1 MQYGGGPINWD
12 SERGRPSDMRQWAQM
27 QKQWSTEKAGPALP
41 LWTAEQLRAA
51 GVRTAQP
58 MSFGQADQ
66 QFRAAS
72 AAMQQAVNPS
82 QQQYQQSLDAYNQ
95 ARMNLEH
102 AQAAPWQ
109 GGPMS
114 QQQRAVMEGNRN
126 FTNMQIQ
133 AAAQQAFYGQG
144 PMTAQRVQ
152 AINQDPFY
160 AQRFQQTYMQTPQ
173 MRYGGSGPSMNMPS
187 AADQALMNRKTW

>member
-66 QFRAAS
+66 QFRS
-72 AAMQQAVNPS
+72 AATDIR
-82 QQQYQQSLDAYNQ
+82 QYYVRSSLRQ
-95 ARMNLEH
+95 NLSYQLL
-102 AQAAPWQ
+102 A
-109 GGPMS
+109 GP
-114 QQQRAVMEGNRN
+114 
-126 FTNMQIQ
+126 I
-133 AAAQQAFYGQG
+133 
-144 PMTAQRVQ
+144 
-152 AINQDPFY
+152 
-160 AQRFQQTYMQTPQ
+160 
-173 MRYGGSGPSMNMPS
+173 
-187 AADQALMNRKTW
+187 